1 MGVDIMGINPIRRSP
16 KPESPDWNTATQEQK
31 DTYFE
36 VSDKWQE
43 ENPGDYFRSNWWGWR
58 PIVTLADFV
67 NSTYNLNLD
76 LSGWGSNS
84 ADGLKSEYDCKIMA
98 DALENLLYES
108 TQLEEDS
115 DTIYLNL
122 GTWVSWRGS
131 FLSDEENE
139 KLNEEYPVGTMFYSS
154 IVDDRGKLVRTAYRA
169 SLSHVKRFISF
180 LRECGGFEIW

>member
-1 MGVDIMGINPIRRSP
+1 MGVDIMGINPIHRSP
-16 KPESPDWNTATQEQK
+16 KPESPDWNTATQQEK

-58 PIVTLADFV
+58 PIVTLADFA

-84 ADGLKSEYDCKIMA
+84 GDGLKSEYDCKIMA
-98 DALENLLYES
+98 DALENLLSES
-108 TQLEEDS
+108 TQLDEDS

-122 GTWVSWRGS
+122 GSWVSDEGS
-131 FLSDEENE
+131 FLSEEENE
-139 KLNEEYPVGTMFYSS
+139 KLNEEYPIGTMFYSS
-154 IVDDRGKLVRTAYRA
+154 IVDDGGKLVRTAHSA